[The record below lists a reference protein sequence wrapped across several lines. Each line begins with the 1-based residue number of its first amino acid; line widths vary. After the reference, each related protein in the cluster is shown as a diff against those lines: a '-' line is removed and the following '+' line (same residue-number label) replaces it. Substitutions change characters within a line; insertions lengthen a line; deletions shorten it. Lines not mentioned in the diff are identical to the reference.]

1 MHWHAKC
8 KVLYMLLL
16 EVLSNTVTAA
26 LKYKRNS
33 ETQETTRFCRM
44 FNKFFDCLN
53 VRSLEEHVHKRN
65 PDIRPYRSPTDPQ
78 LQVSHVHSS

>member
-1 MHWHAKC
+1 MQNVKC
-8 KVLYMLLL
+8 LYMLLL
-16 EVLSNTVTAA
+16 QVLSNTVAAA
-26 LKYKRNS
+26 LEYNRNP
-33 ETQETTRFCRM
+33 ETQETARFCHI

-65 PDIRPYRSPTDPQ
+65 PDIRPYRIPTDSR